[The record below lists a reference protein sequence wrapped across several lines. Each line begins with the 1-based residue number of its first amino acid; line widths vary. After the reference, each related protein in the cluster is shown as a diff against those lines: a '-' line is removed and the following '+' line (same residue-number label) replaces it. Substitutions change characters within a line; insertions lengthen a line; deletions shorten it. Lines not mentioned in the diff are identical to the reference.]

1 MRAARREDFGNFK
14 ADSGI
19 GTGDKKAAAGLGRH
33 IVGRKSPAHR
43 LFPLFFGLQT
53 SCICATGAKLVRWCG
68 VGPYW
73 RSAEMMR
80 RAIAH
85 IGLPAKTGIVARAAD
100 HETVAMLF
108 REDARRRKTRMQ
120 RVAADDRGRGVA
132 PFGKAIAIDEYLV
145 RVEAQRLDRAR
156 HREEGRLQDI
166 DTVDF
171 FDARLTDAPAAARLD
186 LDLQLAAA
194 LGGEFLAVV
203 ERSEEH
209 TSELQSLMRISYAV
223 FCLKKKKET

>member
-1 MRAARREDFGNFK
+1 
-14 ADSGI
+14 
-19 GTGDKKAAAGLGRH
+19 
-33 IVGRKSPAHR
+33 
-43 LFPLFFGLQT
+43 
-53 SCICATGAKLVRWCG
+53 
-68 VGPYW
+68 
-73 RSAEMMR
+73 
-80 RAIAH
+80 
-85 IGLPAKTGIVARAAD
+85 
-100 HETVAMLF
+100 MLL
-108 REDARRRKTRMQ
+108 REDARRRNTRMQ

-194 LGGEFLAVV
+194 L
-203 ERSEEH
+203 RSEEPRLNSSH
-209 TSELQSLMRISYAV
+209 
-223 FCLKKKKET
+223 

>member
-1 MRAARREDFGNFK
+1 
-14 ADSGI
+14 
-19 GTGDKKAAAGLGRH
+19 
-33 IVGRKSPAHR
+33 
-43 LFPLFFGLQT
+43 
-53 SCICATGAKLVRWCG
+53 
-68 VGPYW
+68 
-73 RSAEMMR
+73 
-80 RAIAH
+80 
-85 IGLPAKTGIVARAAD
+85 
-100 HETVAMLF
+100 MLL
-108 REDARRRKTRMQ
+108 REDARRRNTRMQ

-203 ERSEEH
+203 EPHDTADRKSTRLNSSH
-209 TSELQSLMRISYAV
+209 
-223 FCLKKKKET
+223 